1 MDNTQTDSKDSIIRK
16 SDKLVYVLSKKLLI
30 FLFVYYFVILVAG
43 GMLTIV
49 IACFLTRA
57 LCREQIMI
65 MSFTASVTASGMLCS
80 VQYIKRLYKACLT
93 GRMEMRNDTTKCIG
107 NVTYFFFRPFFAFAF
122 SIVMVFMLLSGMFVV
137 TGNLD
142 YILNEKFVY
151 LCVVLSCFLGYS
163 VGDML
168 DKFEKFSK
176 EKVSNFL

>member
-1 MDNTQTDSKDSIIRK
+1 
-16 SDKLVYVLSKKLLI
+16 
-30 FLFVYYFVILVAG
+30 
-43 GMLTIV
+43 
-49 IACFLTRA
+49 
-57 LCREQIMI
+57 
-65 MSFTASVTASGMLCS
+65 
-80 VQYIKRLYKACLT
+80 
-93 GRMEMRNDTTKCIG
+93 
-107 NVTYFFFRPFFAFAF
+107 
-122 SIVMVFMLLSGMFVV
+122 MLLSGMFVV